1 MMKNT
6 FNNFTNV
13 ISITSI
19 LLLLTLML
27 TSCNSK
33 EKSETV
39 NIDAS
44 IENVDEDAINI
55 TENQFKSGGME
66 LGKISMQQFNTVVN
80 ANGMFAVPPQN
91 QADVSAYFAGYVK
104 DIKLLP
110 GHAVK
115 KGQVLFTI
123 ENPEYVQAQQNFL
136 EAKGRLS
143 YLKSDYERQKELL
156 ADNVTS
162 QKNFLKAESEYT
174 VTLAQF
180 QSLKM
185 KLSLMNINPNTLTGE
200 NIRSVISVTS
210 PISGYAT
217 TVNASKG
224 MYLNPSDIAVT
235 VTNTDNLH
243 IELKIFEKDLPLV
256 KTGQQINVRL
266 QNDMDNVYKGV
277 VHLVNKA
284 INAQNRTVDVHGDL
298 VNEEETQLFA
308 PGMYIEAEI
317 LTTSAEHPALPSE
330 AVANIDNDFFVLVKE
345 DNTKFKRVLVKI
357 GATNNGFTQ
366 ILNATDFKPNTEFL
380 TKGAFNLITD

>member
-6 FNNFTNV
+6 VNNFTNV
-13 ISITSI
+13 MSLTSI
-19 LLLLTLML
+19 LLLLTLTL

-33 EKSETV
+33 EKSETD
-39 NIDAS
+39 NTDAS
-44 IENVDEDAINI
+44 IENVDQDVINI
-55 TENQFKSGGME
+55 TENQFKSGEME

-143 YLKSDYERQKELL
+143 YLKSDYERQKELM

-174 VTLAQF
+174 VTLAQY

-235 VTNTDNLH
+235 VTNTDDLH
-243 IELKIFEKDLPLV
+243 IELKIFEKDLPMV
-256 KTGQQINVRL
+256 KAGQQINVRL
-266 QNDMDNVYKGV
+266 QNDMDHVYKGV

-284 INAQNRTVDVHGDL
+284 INAQNRMVDVHGDL
-298 VNEEETQLFA
+298 VNEEEVQLFA

-317 LTTSAEHPALPSE
+317 ITSSITHAALPSE

-345 DNTKFKRVLVKI
+345 DSTKFKRVLVKI

-366 ILNATDFKPNTEFL
+366 ILNATDFKPNAEFL
-380 TKGAFNLITD
+380 TNGAFNLITE